1 MKSAL
6 FVDFDNVYSSLRKL
20 DQEAADRFASQ
31 PGIWIDWLTET
42 LQPPLHAPDTEGRRL
57 LVRRCYLNPQAF
69 QRFRPAFNRA
79 GFEIIDCPPMTSEG
93 KTSTDIHMVLDIVD
107 LLQHHVHYD
116 EFIVFSADADF
127 TPVLRKL
134 RRWDRRTTVLAVG
147 FPSAAYK
154 ASADLLIDQDDFI
167 RTGLG
172 FAEEDAI
179 PESTTVTK
187 SRSQA
192 DVLKDA
198 TAYTRSLLQESPKAV
213 ALPYLASKL
222 AQEVDGMDAATWA
235 GFGSFR
241 KLMDH
246 WSQRLTPLVVDWDS
260 GTISD
265 PARHELPQR
274 AKSTHEGNGE
284 KLDDVIRSIHR
295 LILDELEKAGRPVP
309 CARLAQLIVAK
320 HGGMAADWGGKG
332 SFRKFMDSLDLE
344 PLKVNWENG
353 GGTVI
358 DPRVKAT
365 PTPSKTNDWG
375 RHKHL
380 YPVVQQ
386 VNQATGMPLLSPPEI
401 QGLLDAVA
409 KDVETTS
416 FALSDTSKRVR
427 DQCRTLGL
435 GINRA
440 DTSYVLKGILL
451 GGHAFDG
458 GDNTRNSL
466 AKSFIRS
473 MKAISEREQIEV
485 DTDMERALI
494 VWATGE
500 QT

>member
-31 PGIWIDWLTET
+31 PGIWIDWLTES

-172 FAEEDAI
+172 FADEEVP
-179 PESTTVTK
+179 PEPTPATQ
-187 SRSQA
+187 SRPQA
-192 DVLKDA
+192 EVVKDA
-198 TAYTRSLLQESPKAV
+198 TTYTRRLLQESAKAI
-213 ALPYLASKL
+213 ALSSLASKL
-222 AQEVDGMDAATWA
+222 TQEVEGMDAATWA

-246 WSQRLTPLVVDWDS
+246 WSPKLTPLVVDWDT
-260 GTISD
+260 GTIRD
-265 PARHELPQR
+265 PAKHELPQR
-274 AKSTHEGNGE
+274 TKANQEGAGE
-284 KLDDVIRSIHR
+284 KLEDVLRSIHR
-295 LILDELEKAGRPVP
+295 MVLAEVEKAGRPAA
-309 CARLAQLIVAK
+309 CARLAQLIVAR
-320 HGGMAADWGGKG
+320 HPGMAADWGGKG
-332 SFRKFMDSLDLE
+332 SFRKFMDSLDLGS
-344 PLKVNWENG
+344 LKVDWENG
-353 GGTVI
+353 GGTVA
-358 DPRVKAT
+358 DPQTKAT
-365 PTPSKTNDWG
+365 RTPANIHDWG
-375 RHKHL
+375 PEKHL
-380 YPVVQQ
+380 YPVIQQ
-386 VNQATGMPLLSPPEI
+386 VNQAMGMPLLSPTEI
-401 QGLLDAVA
+401 RGLLDVVA
-409 KDVETTS
+409 KDVETTP

-427 DQCRTLGL
+427 DQCRTQGL

-451 GGHAFDG
+451 GGHAFED
-458 GDNTRNSL
+458 GDNTRASL
-466 AKSFIRS
+466 AKSFIQS
-473 MKAISEREQIEV
+473 MKALSARDQIEI
-485 DTDMERALI
+485 DAETERVLMA
-494 VWATGE
+494 WARGDQE
-500 QT
+500 